1 MTHFSISNL
10 SQMATSME
18 NYAISNMN
26 NTTNDRDLQP
36 ITKYV
41 QLLIIPILCIL
52 GLIGNSVST
61 GIFMHK
67 SLRNNSCSIFLAV
80 RGLSDNGFLT
90 TLLIIWIS
98 RAFRLQLGSTHG
110 ACRIII
116 FLTYVCGFISVWMVV
131 FVTAENYIRI
141 CRPFVVNRLC
151 TPKKAKICVAVV
163 GLISVCLY
171 NFPFWAMTP
180 STCLVYS
187 GLENIIQGLVYT
199 DTVLTLAIPFVCLF
213 LLMTA
218 IVCDLVKSYKRRKHL
233 RAPNARKNRNPMA
246 TVTKMLFAVTLS
258 FFVLNLPSHVNRLRL
273 MILPL
278 IGLQSGNEFSSSDQA
293 VEQITLSIYYLS
305 LAFNIVLYIAFG
317 SRFRCVFIN
326 VFCSRCKDHMMCLTP
341 YNNDKQSAEQST
353 PVMLKNQEIEVVP
366 MQQYKG
372 QCDVRNEC

>member
-1 MTHFSISNL
+1 
-10 SQMATSME
+10 
-18 NYAISNMN
+18 
-26 NTTNDRDLQP
+26 
-36 ITKYV
+36 
-41 QLLIIPILCIL
+41 
-52 GLIGNSVST
+52 
-61 GIFMHK
+61 MHK

-151 TPKKAKICVAVV
+151 TPTKAKIIVSVL
-163 GLISVCLY
+163 GLIAVCLY

-187 GLENIIQGLVYT
+187 GLVSGLVYT
-199 DTVLTLAIPFVCLF
+199 DTALTLAIPFVCLF

-218 IVCDLVKSYKRRKHL
+218 IVCDLVKSYKRRRHL

-258 FFVLNLPSHVNRLRL
+258 FFILNLPSHVNRLRL

-278 IGLQSGNEFSSSDQA
+278 IGIQSRNEFSSLDQA

-305 LAFNIVLYIAFG
+305 LAFNIVLYFAFG
-317 SRFRCVFIN
+317 SRFRCVFID
-326 VFCSRCKDHMMCLTP
+326 VFFSRCKDKMLCLTSN
-341 YNNDKQSAEQST
+341 NNDKQLAEQST
-353 PVMLKNQEIEVVP
+353 SVVLKQQGFEVVP
-366 MQQYKG
+366 MQEYKD

>member
-10 SQMATSME
+10 SAMTTSME
-18 NYAISNMN
+18 NYTIPNIN
-26 NTTNDRDLQP
+26 DTTNERDLQP

-41 QLLIIPILCIL
+41 QLLIIPILCII
-52 GLIGNSVST
+52 GLIGNTVST
-61 GIFMHK
+61 GIFLHK

-151 TPKKAKICVAVV
+151 TPTKAKIIVAVL
-163 GLISVCLY
+163 GLIAVCLY

-180 STCLVYS
+180 STCLVNS
-187 GLENIIQGLVYT
+187 SLENIIQGLVYT
-199 DTVLTLAIPFVCLF
+199 DTALTLAIPFVFLF

-218 IVCDLVKSYKRRKHL
+218 IVCKLVKSYKRRKHL

-258 FFVLNLPSHVNRLRL
+258 FFMLNLPSHVNRLRL

-278 IGLQSGNEFSSSDQA
+278 IGIQSRNEFSSLDQA
-293 VEQITLSIYYLS
+293 VEQITLSMYYLS

-317 SRFRCVFIN
+317 SRFRCVFID
-326 VFCSRCKDHMMCLTP
+326 VFFSRCKDKMLCLTSN
-341 YNNDKQSAEQST
+341 NNDKQLAEQST
-353 PVMLKNQEIEVVP
+353 SVMLKHQGFEVVP
-366 MQQYKG
+366 MQQYKD
-372 QCDVRNEC
+372 QCAVGNVC